1 MTALMTALMT
11 SRLEDIQPGF
21 WRYINILPACHFLI
35 SEFLLPYY
43 ILCTLCTLCTLCVL
57 LYLVFFSSPTLLAHL
72 FTYDSSHPQLLRML
86 FHTIPCLF
94 HSSSPSFYVRFHSS
108 SASSYAFPH
117 HFLHLPLFPSI
128 FYVRFLSSSASS
140 YTFPHHSLPLPLFRP
155 IFLRTIPLIICFFVR
170 FPTPFS
176 ASPTLPVPLL
186 RTIPL
191 IHDFFVC
198 PINFTPTFLIL
209 FSLIYLLKV
218 LLFIF
223 Q

>member
-43 ILCTLCTLCTLCVL
+43 ILCTLCTLCVL
-57 LYLVFFSSPTLLAHL
+57 LYLVFFSSPTLLIPL
-72 FTYDSSHPQLLRML
+72 FTYDSSHHLLLRML

-94 HSSSPSFYVRFHSS
+94 HSSSPSFYVRFLSS

-117 HFLHLPLFPSI
+117 H
-128 FYVRFLSSSASS
+128 
-140 YTFPHHSLPLPLFRP
+140 SLPLPLFQP
-155 IFLRTIPLIICFFVR
+155 IF
-170 FPTPFS
+170 
-176 ASPTLPVPLL
+176 L

-223 Q
+223 QQYIIYIKANEPL

>member
-1 MTALMTALMT
+1 MHLM
-11 SRLEDIQPGF
+11 
-21 WRYINILPACHFLI
+21 CLI
-35 SEFLLPYY
+35 ISCL
-43 ILCTLCTLCTLCVL
+43 
-57 LYLVFFSSPTLLAHL
+57 FFSSPALLVPL
-72 FTYDSSHPQLLRML
+72 FTYDSSHHLLLRTLFHTIPCLFHSSSPSFTYDSSHHLLLRTL

-94 HSSSPSFYVRFHSS
+94 HSSSPSFYVRFLSS

-117 HFLHLPLFPSI
+117 H
-128 FYVRFLSSSASS
+128 
-140 YTFPHHSLPLPLFRP
+140 SLPLPLFQP
-155 IFLRTIPLIICFFVR
+155 IF
-170 FPTPFS
+170 
-176 ASPTLPVPLL
+176 L